1 MTSLRSRLTIL
12 GLGMA
17 LLATGPSQVRAQE
30 SGRALLRQ
38 LYGDVALVV
47 HTAPAAAVR
56 IGADNG
62 QKSITMI
69 LLARDLRRWA
79 DSASKVLAARL
90 PRRAQGVRWRAV
102 AEGPGVAAGS
112 MTLSR
117 SIEGEDT
124 TITFFLA
131 DPQFESIR
139 VVIAPEEAQA
149 LVRAMRRAANAVLTP
164 ARRGRGAPPDT
175 VSGHPS
181 QLAP

>member
-1 MTSLRSRLTIL
+1 MTTSRSRLTVLAL
-12 GLGMA
+12 GTV
-17 LLATGPSQVRAQE
+17 LLATGVSPARAQE
-30 SGRALLRQ
+30 PGRALLRQ

-47 HTAPAAAVR
+47 HTAPGAAVR
-56 IGADNG
+56 IGADDG
-62 QKSITMI
+62 RKSITTT

-79 DSASKVLAARL
+79 DSASKILAARR
-90 PRRAQGVRWRAV
+90 PRRDQSVRWRAV

-139 VVIAPEEAQA
+139 VDIAPAEAQA
-149 LVRAMRRAANAVLTP
+149 LVRAMRRAADAVLAP
-164 ARRGRGAPPDT
+164 ARRGRGAARDP
-175 VSGHPS
+175 VSGNPS
-181 QLAP
+181 QLPP